1 MRLRSAKSSS
11 EISNSD
17 PAVSES
23 AVQAAES
30 QVESSQ
36 LVGNAGTATG
46 NKNSKRPVVSELAV
60 QAAESQVK
68 SSPLVGKA
76 GTATGN
82 KKSKV
87 PTVSELAVQA
97 AEPQV
102 KSVGKAYSSAFD
114 FDGDSV
120 EKADVQIQKK
130 KRKDKGKNVSKGKV
144 AAVAT
149 TPVTSVKKHQAKLT
163 TPATSASK
171 YKGKAKP
178 IQFDLD
184 AAYFDIDESKPAVG
198 IEHAKA
204 KAKLF
209 DLDVDAAFVKQ
220 DVTRADVIISQVDVN
235 SLLVNTDNAASVNK
249 DEKKPTNVIDMQVVV
264 NLPYVNNDES
274 RSSNV
279 NAETIAHVDEDERKK
294 TQSAEI
300 IAQVDED
307 VANDEDWQTAE
318 EVTTDNEDKSFEQ
331 IAADGIA
338 EEVTTDNEDKSF
350 DQIAADGIAEE
361 VTTDNEDKS
370 FEQIAADG
378 IAEEVTTDNEDKSFE
393 QIAADGILMMSDAN
407 DALTGS
413 VCGLEGKDLVDLVLS
428 SDDNLPTFDDVMFVY
443 PFVGGQAIENAAKG
457 LFLFHDSY
465 CTPSV
470 LMHLQKQACQP
481 KKFSVA
487 VTKQDRQRL
496 LDNGWLNDN
505 LINFWLLWVT
515 RMESH
520 PDSTILTMS
529 TYFYSKLA
537 NEGVDSAMKWTTK
550 SNVLSK
556 KLVFI
561 PIHKDQHWS
570 LMVIV
575 NACLVDHF
583 DECDTVSEVPC
594 MLHLDGLALHN
605 RKEIA
610 DNLRLWLNAEWRK
623 NKTSNANV
631 FTTLT
636 MDSFSLSGE
645 PTV

>member
-1 MRLRSAKSSS
+1 
-11 EISNSD
+11 
-17 PAVSES
+17 
-23 AVQAAES
+23 
-30 QVESSQ
+30 
-36 LVGNAGTATG
+36 
-46 NKNSKRPVVSELAV
+46 
-60 QAAESQVK
+60 
-68 SSPLVGKA
+68 
-76 GTATGN
+76 
-82 KKSKV
+82 
-87 PTVSELAVQA
+87 
-97 AEPQV
+97 
-102 KSVGKAYSSAFD
+102 
-114 FDGDSV
+114 
-120 EKADVQIQKK
+120 
-130 KRKDKGKNVSKGKV
+130 
-144 AAVAT
+144 
-149 TPVTSVKKHQAKLT
+149 LT

-307 VANDEDWQTAE
+307 VANDEDWQT
-318 EVTTDNEDKSFEQ
+318 
-331 IAADGIA
+331 
-338 EEVTTDNEDKSF
+338 
-350 DQIAADGIAEE
+350 AEE

>member
-1 MRLRSAKSSS
+1 VFQILDLPMRLRSAKSSS

-36 LVGNAGTATG
+36 LVG
-46 NKNSKRPVVSELAV
+46 
-60 QAAESQVK
+60 
-68 SSPLVGKA
+68 KA
-76 GTATGN
+76 GTATRN

-307 VANDEDWQTAE
+307 VANDEDWQT
-318 EVTTDNEDKSFEQ
+318 
-331 IAADGIA
+331 
-338 EEVTTDNEDKSF
+338 
-350 DQIAADGIAEE
+350 AEE

>member
-350 DQIAADGIAEE
+350 
-361 VTTDNEDKS
+361 
-370 FEQIAADG
+370 
-378 IAEEVTTDNEDKSFE
+378 E